1 MEFRV
6 LGPLEVVDDGGRPIP
21 LGGARQRALLAA
33 LLLHAN
39 ETVARDRLM
48 DELWGDQ
55 PPASGAKALQ
65 VAVSQL
71 RKSLGDG
78 ILQTRPGGY
87 VLEVGPDQLDA
98 NRFERLREEAR
109 ASLAAGNA
117 ERAAETLRRAL
128 GIWRGPAL
136 ADVAYESFARIE
148 AERLEEL
155 RLAALEE
162 RIAADLARGRDAEL
176 VPELE
181 ALARSHPFRERLKEQ
196 LMLALYRSGRQAEA
210 LEVYRHARRLLA
222 DELGIEPSL
231 ALQELERRI
240 LRHEPELEP
249 PARAP
254 ILLSRD
260 VSTRGRLLVVGG
272 LLAAAATAVG
282 VALLTQDGSGPVVV
296 SPNSVAVIDPAT
308 NRIVAAVPVGES
320 PGPIVAGLGSVWVLN
335 RNDFTVSRIDPAKR
349 QVVGVVA
356 GGVEVTGGIEAES
369 AALLAAGEN
378 ALWTGNGGLLRR
390 NERGRASRASPIVF
404 PAGDLWT
411 GIATGLGH
419 VWVPSW
425 EPSLLRIDPDRGT
438 IAANVPLEPADI
450 KTGWSS
456 VAVGLRLVWVA
467 FAEVEPGGT
476 SRVFRYDPVSGTVAI
491 LRVEGR
497 PSAIAVGAGAVW
509 VTDSSGARLLRIRPR
524 PLAVMNTI
532 TVGDEPVGVAVG
544 EGAIWT
550 ANASTGTVSRVDAV
564 TNEVVTIH
572 VGHRPQGIVVANGLV
587 WVSVRSA

>member
-6 LGPLEVVDDGGRPIP
+6 LGPLEVVDDGGRPIQ

-78 ILQTRPGGY
+78 VLQTRPGGY

-117 ERAAETLRRAL
+117 EHAAETLRRAL
-128 GIWRGPAL
+128 GLWRGSAL

-210 LEVYRHARRLLA
+210 LEVYRQARRLLA
-222 DELGIEPSL
+222 DELGIEPSS
-231 ALQELERRI
+231 ALQELERGI

-254 ILLSRD
+254 ILLSRA
-260 VSTRGRLLVVGG
+260 VLTRGRLLVVGG
-272 LLAAAATAVG
+272 LLAAAATAAGLV
-282 VALLTQDGSGPVVV
+282 VFTQDGSGPVVV

-308 NRIVAAVPVGES
+308 NRVVAAVPVGES
-320 PGPIVAGLGSVWVLN
+320 PGPIVVGLGSVWVLN
-335 RNDFTVSRIDPAKR
+335 RNDFTVTRIDPAKR

-356 GGVEVTGGIEAES
+356 GGVEVTGGKEAES

-378 ALWTGNGGLLRR
+378 ALWTGNAGQLRR
-390 NERGRASRASPIVF
+390 NEQGRPGRASPIVF
-404 PAGDLWT
+404 PARDLWT

-438 IAANVPLEPADI
+438 IAANVPLEPADMT
-450 KTGWSS
+450 TGWSS

-467 FAEVEPGGT
+467 FAAGPGET

-491 LRVEGR
+491 LRVEGQ
-497 PSAIAVGAGAVW
+497 PSAIAVGAAAVW
-509 VTDSSGARLLRIRPR
+509 VTESSGGRLLRIRPR
-524 PLAVMNTI
+524 PLAVVSSI
-532 TVGDEPVGVAVG
+532 AVGDEPVGVAVG
-544 EGAIWT
+544 KGAIWT
-550 ANASTGTVSRVDAV
+550 ANASDGTVSRVDPV
-564 TNEVVTIH
+564 TNEAVTIH
-572 VGHRPQGIVVANGLV
+572 VGHRPQGVVVANGLV
-587 WVSVRSA
+587 WVSVRDT